1 MKQPLGR
8 DCISVISKSHRRKLV
23 MLYFDNTM
31 QKWNLPNDMMP
42 LQMFGINPLGSLVLA
57 LVVPFVLVAF
67 GTYVGV
73 LMALQSFFGESS
85 WQDVSTVEEE

>member
-1 MKQPLGR
+1 M
-8 DCISVISKSHRRKLV
+8 
-23 MLYFDNTM
+23 T
-31 QKWNLPNDMMP
+31 P

-57 LVVPFVLVAF
+57 LVVPLVVVAF

-85 WQDVSTVEEE
+85 WQDVSTE